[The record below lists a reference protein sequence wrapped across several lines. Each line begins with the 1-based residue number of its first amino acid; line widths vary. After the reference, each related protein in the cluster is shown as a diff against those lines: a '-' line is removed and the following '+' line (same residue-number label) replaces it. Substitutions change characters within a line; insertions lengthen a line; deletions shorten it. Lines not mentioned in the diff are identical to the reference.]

1 MADDATRS
9 PLAPRAQAL
18 TLHVL
23 ARDSTRAD
31 HSAGVANRAL
41 ALSPTLPAADRD
53 HLVAAAWRH
62 DIGYAAEL
70 RNTGF
75 HPLDGAR
82 HLRDQ
87 DWPVRVCD
95 LVAHHSGARF
105 VAAVTGL
112 LDQLNQFSFVEDA
125 VSDALTVADQTTG
138 PHGEVVSLDQ
148 RLLEKIHRHG
158 PDSPTVRARPQR
170 DLYLRA
176 AADRVEQRLRLA
188 NDAPPGG

>member
-18 TLHVL
+18 TLRVL
-23 ARDSTRAD
+23 ARDSTRAH

-53 HLVAAAWRH
+53 ILVAAAWLH

-87 DWPVRVCD
+87 GWPARVCD

-125 VSDALTVADQTTG
+125 VSDTLTVADQTTG

-158 PDSPTVRARPQR
+158 PDSTTARARPQR